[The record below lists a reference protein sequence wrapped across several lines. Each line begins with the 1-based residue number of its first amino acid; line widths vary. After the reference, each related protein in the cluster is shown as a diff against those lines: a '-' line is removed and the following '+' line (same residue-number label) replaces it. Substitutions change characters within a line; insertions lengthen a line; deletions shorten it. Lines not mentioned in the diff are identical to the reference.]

1 MDRVKKA
8 RTPVRARVTRLHNQI
23 KAEIATGVP
32 FKTTLEVLLERLE
45 AAQARLVELDHLMIQ
60 AMLDAGAAEADLE
73 IEDDESEDY
82 QDGVRNAKRLV
93 REAINPNTDSAAN
106 SSSTTVGVYVRELLG
121 MVTKNAANP
130 KTTVSLSSMYDKLE
144 AQLRALSSLGING
157 GNMSVFLHPMIES
170 SLPENILLAWQR
182 SSNYGRDGSLET
194 PPKSKYDYLMEFI
207 RLEVENEA
215 KRTLVS
221 SFDQQQPAVRGKQN
235 TGGNRKNDI
244 PTASSLYVARN
255 DDDCCIFCECCYS
268 SENAKIF
275 LLSEKCQCQRKDY
288 LSLKEKAR
296 KQVPADDVLQ
306 TRSGRKIMKPARYG
320 TWNN

>member
-93 REAINPNTDSAAN
+93 REAINPNTDSVAN
-106 SSSTTVGVYVRELLG
+106 SSSTTVGEVYVRELLG

-157 GNMSVFLHPMIES
+157 SNMSVFLHPMIES

-221 SFDQQQPAVRGKQN
+221 SFDQQQQQPAVKGKQN

-255 DDDCCIFCECCYS
+255 DDDCCIFCEKPGHRSEDCY
-268 SENAKIF
+268 
-275 LLSEKCQCQRKDY
+275 
-288 LSLKEKAR
+288 KAR
-296 KQVPADDVLQ
+296 SMSMEERQK
-306 TRSGRKIMKPARYG
+306 K
-320 TWNN
+320 